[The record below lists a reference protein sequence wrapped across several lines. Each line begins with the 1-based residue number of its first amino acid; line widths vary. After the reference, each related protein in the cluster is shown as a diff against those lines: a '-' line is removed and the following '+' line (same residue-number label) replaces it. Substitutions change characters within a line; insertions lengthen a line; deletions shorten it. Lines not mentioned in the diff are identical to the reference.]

1 MLCFSHAGL
10 KLRLT
15 SSPSKELSFDYVS
28 APFSLSLRSVD
39 WVRLC
44 SREATSPHVRLH
56 QLQEEDSLS
65 FFMSMLASIPATLAL
80 VLVNNQDGY
89 ELSERLSGS
98 SEQGCPVPM
107 VIVTRE
113 TGREMEMLLQENE
126 RAVEVKMDI
135 ATGGSKSNPSPH
147 SLTGTYTMCVQL
159 CQTIIWRARRIIV

>member
-1 MLCFSHAGL
+1 
-10 KLRLT
+10 
-15 SSPSKELSFDYVS
+15 
-28 APFSLSLRSVD
+28 
-39 WVRLC
+39 
-44 SREATSPHVRLH
+44 
-56 QLQEEDSLS
+56 
-65 FFMSMLASIPATLAL
+65 MSMLASIPATLAL

-113 TGREMEMLLQENE
+113 TGREMEKLLQKNE

-135 ATGGSKSNPSPH
+135 ATGGSKSNPSPANSH

-159 CQTIIWRARRIIV
+159 CQTIIWRERRIIV